1 MESLIRTPLFVTIA
15 DVDLYRYELPFAGP
29 VQLDGSLMQCRRGLL
44 VRVVSNEGHVGWGE
58 AAPLPGFSD
67 ESLEEVVRW
76 AKRTLP
82 RWTGT
87 ALHRSESSV
96 DSVLRGFRLEDR
108 CPASL
113 RFGWESAVL
122 DLIAAQRGIPIQ
134 GVLGPSRST
143 IEVNGLIEDPLDRG
157 VEQSIELREVGY
169 RTVKVKV
176 GRGPV
181 AEEIDAVREIGRE
194 IGEEVSLRLD
204 ANQAWSVETA
214 VDFAKE
220 ITGVEVD
227 YLEEPLAD
235 PSRLGTFA
243 RRAEFPIALDETTRE
258 RSPTILNEV
267 NGVTTVVL
275 KPTLLG
281 GVCQTRR
288 WSQVADEND
297 VMVVLSASYESGI
310 GHRMLVALAATGPD
324 VPAGLSTYDRLAADV
339 LTPRFPLNQPIIEVV
354 SMKRKSLQLDWRW
367 LDSITSSEGSAHG

>member
-1 MESLIRTPLFVTIA
+1 MTIA

-29 VQLDGSLMQCRRGLL
+29 VQLDGSLVQCRRGLL

-67 ESLEEVVRW
+67 EPLEEVVRW

-87 ALHRSESSV
+87 TLDRSESSV
-96 DSVLRGFRLEDR
+96 DSVLRGFPLGDR

-122 DLIAAQRGIPIQ
+122 DLIAAQRGTPIQ
-134 GVLGPSRST
+134 EVLGPSRST
-143 IEVNGLIEDPLDRG
+143 VEVNGLIEDPLDRG
-157 VEQSIELREVGY
+157 VEQAVELRDIGY

-194 IGEEVSLRLD
+194 VGKEVSLRLD
-204 ANQAWSVETA
+204 ANRAWSVETA
-214 VDFAKE
+214 VDFANE

-243 RRAEFPIALDETTRE
+243 GRAEFPIALDETTRE
-258 RSPTILNEV
+258 RSPATLNEV
-267 NGVTTVVL
+267 NGVSAVVL

-288 WSQVADEND
+288 WSQAADEND
-297 VMVVLSASYESGI
+297 VTVVISASYESGI
-310 GHRMLVALAATGPD
+310 GHRMLVSLAATGPN
-324 VPAGLSTYDRLAADV
+324 VAAGLSTYDRLAADV
-339 LTPRFPLNQPIIEVV
+339 LMPRLPRNQPIVEMVD
-354 SMKRKSLQLDWRW
+354 MQRKNLQLDWRR